1 MLAVTANWEITDGSL
16 VPSRAAA
23 ADAWLGVIQRAAI
36 RAGWSRAGR
45 YQPVTEVCLVFA
57 GDTFNWLA
65 TDIWAG
71 RDRPW
76 HGGRNGQ
83 DARMRAALAGLQAS
97 RLVVRTLRRWMG
109 NGMPVPAAGLHGRP
123 SARGMQ
129 TAALSVFMLA
139 GDRDGWMSQ
148 LGVVAARLGIH
159 AGEEWSDG
167 AFMLRHGHDLD
178 PTCHGS
184 AAIELSTPGDR
195 PPTLSESIMVELV
208 VPFLVTLRSDPR
220 AWHAARPKLAR
231 LVNTPLLGLPAAV
244 ADMLADVG
252 LESGVGRVLHRL
264 WHQAVGT
271 WFTAARREMPIWG
284 TEHDV
289 LDGVA
294 AWLDAGVMG
303 SERVSLPMLV
313 ASLGTR
319 SPLRRLATASVV
331 LGHVASSAGV
341 TGLGGA
347 AMPELVVLRREGG
360 LGWRE
365 HLGTPPVGAGI
376 VAVGG
381 MAGGNGCVDAA

>member
-129 TAALSVFMLA
+129 TRQRF
-139 GDRDGWMSQ
+139 
-148 LGVVAARLGIH
+148 
-159 AGEEWSDG
+159 
-167 AFMLRHGHDLD
+167 
-178 PTCHGS
+178 
-184 AAIELSTPGDR
+184 LSTEAR
-195 PPTLSESIMVELV
+195 C
-208 VPFLVTLRSDPR
+208 RSRDS
-220 AWHAARPKLAR
+220 K
-231 LVNTPLLGLPAAV
+231 
-244 ADMLADVG
+244 
-252 LESGVGRVLHRL
+252 
-264 WHQAVGT
+264 
-271 WFTAARREMPIWG
+271 IW
-284 TEHDV
+284 
-289 LDGVA
+289 
-294 AWLDAGVMG
+294 
-303 SERVSLPMLV
+303 
-313 ASLGTR
+313 
-319 SPLRRLATASVV
+319 
-331 LGHVASSAGV
+331 
-341 TGLGGA
+341 
-347 AMPELVVLRREGG
+347 
-360 LGWRE
+360 
-365 HLGTPPVGAGI
+365 PVGNDNHKKSKETNTHSANRQKLKDRTRAYWI
-376 VAVGG
+376 LISATVP
-381 MAGGNGCVDAA
+381 CY